1 VPKKKLPQEVIDAW
15 PEVFGDVDVKSVP
28 LEYLHSINVQFKNKD
43 TWVIGFDKTK
53 DITPEEVNRHLNDL
67 FEEYEDDIVNVDFKL
82 DTEKVKYDVKKR
94 TKYFMKKRK

>member
-1 VPKKKLPQEVIDAW
+1 VPNKKLPQEVIDAW
-15 PEVFGDVDVKSVP
+15 PEVFGDIDVKSVP

-43 TWVIGFDKTK
+43 TWVIGFDPTK
-53 DITPEEVNRHLNDL
+53 DITPEEVNRHLNEL
-67 FEEYEDDIVNVDFKL
+67 FDEYEDQILNVDFKL

>member
-1 VPKKKLPQEVIDAW
+1 VPNKKLPQEVIDAW

-28 LEYLHSINVQFKNKD
+28 LEYLHSINVQFKNRD

-53 DITPEEVNRHLNDL
+53 DITPEEINQHLNDL

-82 DTEKVKYDVKKR
+82 DTEKVKKDVKSR

>member
-1 VPKKKLPQEVIDAW
+1 MPNKKLPQEVIDAW

-28 LEYLHSINVQFKNKD
+28 LEYLHSINVQFKNRD

-53 DITPEEVNRHLNDL
+53 DITPEEINQHLNNL

-82 DTEKVKYDVKKR
+82 DTEKVKKDVKSR